1 MHVVEMEQ
9 AALWEP
15 VLTVAPGTSH
25 NGAVRAP
32 AGAVALPTDA
42 GSVRRFRAKCAPAD
56 DAGHVWWL
64 GAIDGAIDGSGGY
77 GRLQVGH
84 GPSAVLTTAHRYGW
98 TLANGP
104 VPVGLVICHHCD
116 EPLCVAAGD
125 LRAATTA
132 ENNWDAVLRGRRG
145 PVHDVRGTA
154 ARSRAIRSAVR
165 AVLAAGCAGPAAIGA
180 AARAAMA
187 EGDPLRDQLSLF
199 DVAEFADLERSA

>member
-9 AALWEP
+9 AALWKP
-15 VLTVAPGTSH
+15 VLTVALGTSH

-42 GSVRRFRAKCAPAD
+42 DSVRRFRAKCAPAD

-64 GAIDGAIDGSGGY
+64 GAIDGALDGSGGY

-84 GPSAVLTTAHRYGW
+84 GPSAVLTTAHRYSW

-132 ENNWDAVLRGRRG
+132 ENNWDAVLRDRRAS
-145 PVHDVRGTA
+145 VHDVRGTA

-165 AVLAAGCAGPAAIGA
+165 TVLAAGCAGPAAIGA

-199 DVAEFADLERSA
+199 EVAEFADLERSA

>member
-1 MHVVEMEQ
+1 MRVVGMEQ

-15 VLTVAPGTSH
+15 VVAVAVGASH
-25 NGAVRAP
+25 SGAVRAA
-32 AGAVALPTDA
+32 AGAVALPADA

-64 GAIDGAIDGSGGY
+64 GAIDGALDGSGGY
-77 GRLQVGH
+77 GRLRVGR
-84 GPSAVLTTAHRYGW
+84 GPNAVLTTAHRYSW

-104 VPVGLVICHHCD
+104 VPVGLVICHRCD

-125 LRAATTA
+125 LEAATTA
-132 ENNWDAVLRGRRG
+132 ENNWDAVLRDRRG
-145 PVHDVRGTA
+145 SVHDVRGTA

-187 EGDPLRDQLSLF
+187 AGDPLRDQLSLF
-199 DVAEFADLERSA
+199 DVAGFVNPGHSA